1 MEALMSSVGSYEAKT
16 RLPELLKR
24 TAKGERITITKHGVS
39 VAVLVP
45 ARSLKKRNIGD
56 LIQEIREFRRGHTLE
71 GMSLRE
77 MIDEGR
83 RF

>member
-1 MEALMSSVGSYEAKT
+1 MASVGSYEAKT
-16 RLPELLKR
+16 RLAELLKR

-45 ARSLKKRNIGD
+45 APSSKRRD
-56 LIQEIREFRRGHTLE
+56 VPTLIQDIRKFRRGHTLE
-71 GMSLRE
+71 GMKIRE

-83 RF
+83 KS

>member
-1 MEALMSSVGSYEAKT
+1 MASVGSYEAKT

-45 ARSLKKRNIGD
+45 APSSKRRD
-56 LIQEIREFRRGHTLE
+56 VPTLIQDIREFRRGHTLE
-71 GMSLRE
+71 GMKIGE

-83 RF
+83 KF

>member
-1 MEALMSSVGSYEAKT
+1 MSSVGSYEAKT

-45 ARSLKKRNIGD
+45 ARLSKKRD
-56 LIQEIREFRRGHTLE
+56 VSTLIQDIRDFRVGHTLE
-71 GMSLRE
+71 GVSLRE

>member
-1 MEALMSSVGSYEAKT
+1 MGSVGSYEAKT

-24 TAKGERITITKHGVS
+24 AAKGERIIITKHGVS

-45 ARSLKKRNIGD
+45 ARSSKKQDVRS
-56 LIQEIREFRRGHTLE
+56 LIQDIRKFRGEHALE